1 MSPATPGGSLL
12 VLALVLPVAAM
23 LVAFVLGG
31 RAAERLALAALG
43 LGALLA
49 MLVAAAVYRAG
60 APLAYAVGGWAPPLG
75 LALRADG
82 VTAAM
87 LLTAAL
93 VLLAVA
99 LFGRTGHAT
108 PPGLAEAR
116 APFAFWCFL
125 LALSAALAAA
135 FLGGDLFNLFVAL
148 EMLTFAALA
157 LACLE
162 GKPSQ
167 FRSELRY
174 LLFALIGSVLYLLGT
189 VLLYGGYG
197 TLDIA
202 LLAGRARADAPT
214 LLAAALM
221 TAGLAAKMA
230 LFPLHLWLP
239 PAHAGAPPAASA
251 VLSGLVVKAS
261 FVLLLR
267 LWFWVMPPLAAAA
280 AAPLLAALG
289 AAAILAGSL
298 VALRQAR
305 LKLLVAYSTVAQI
318 GYLFLMFPLALAGD
332 AEVAAR
338 AWLGGILQASSHAF
352 AKAAMFLAAG
362 LIAGALGHDRIA
374 ALGGAGRAVPVCV
387 VAFGLAG
394 LSLMGIPPS
403 GGFTA
408 KWLLLTSAVATGQ
421 WWWALVIVG
430 GGVLTGGYVYRVL
443 AGSLTAPPV
452 TDAPIGDAPLAAA
465 LPRGPQLVALAL
477 ALVSVGLGLLPLAS
491 FGLVQ
496 VGRLGVA
503 P

>member
-1 MSPATPGGSLL
+1 MTMTTPWGGLL
-12 VLALVLPVAAM
+12 VLALVLPVGGM

-31 RAAERLALAALG
+31 RAAERVALAVLALGVL
-43 LGALLA
+43 LALL
-49 MLVAAAVYRAG
+49 VDAAVLRGG
-60 APLAYAVGGWAPPLG
+60 APLAYLLGGWAPPLG
-75 LALRADG
+75 LTLVADG
-82 VTAAM
+82 VAAAM
-87 LLTAAL
+87 LLTSAL

-99 LFGRTGHAT
+99 LFGRAAHAT

-116 APFAFWCFL
+116 GSFAFWCFL
-125 LALSAALAAA
+125 LALAGALAAA

-162 GKPSQ
+162 GRPSQ

-189 VLLYGGYG
+189 ALLYGGYG
-197 TLDIA
+197 TLDIR
-202 LLAGRARADAPT
+202 LLAGQARADVPT
-214 LLAAALM
+214 QLAAALM
-221 TAGLAAKMA
+221 TVGLAAKMA

-251 VLSGLVVKAS
+251 VLSGLVVKAT

-267 LWFWVMPPLAAAA
+267 LWFWVMPPVPAAA
-280 AAPLLAALG
+280 AAPLLATLG
-289 AAAILAGSL
+289 AAAILVGSL

-318 GYLFLMFPLALAGD
+318 GYLFLMFPLVLAGD
-332 AEVAAR
+332 AETSAR
-338 AWLGGILQASSHAF
+338 AWLGGVLQAASHAF
-352 AKAAMFLAAG
+352 AKAAMFLSAG
-362 LIAGALGHDRIA
+362 LIAGALGHDRVD
-374 ALGGAGRAVPVCV
+374 ALGGAGRALPMAVI
-387 VAFGLAG
+387 AFGLAG

-408 KWLLLTSAVATGQ
+408 KWLLLTSALATGQ
-421 WWWALVIVG
+421 WWWAAVILG
-430 GGVLTGGYVYRVL
+430 GGLLTGGYVYRVL
-443 AGSLTAPPV
+443 AGSLTAPP
-452 TDAPIGDAPLAAA
+452 AA
-465 LPRGPQLVALAL
+465 LPGAEPSLRGPQRVALAL
-477 ALVSVGLGLLPLAS
+477 ALVSVALGLLPLAS

-496 VGRLGVA
+496 IGRPVLAAEGL